1 MSNPQQ
7 PPERASTGPAGIEPR
22 EPVEPTTG
30 TPVAGQPTAPHPAP
44 GPAAPGPAA
53 KDRAAT
59 DPAATNPTASETATD
74 TPTATDTRLTAAGP
88 RLLPATREHSGPAAP
103 HAAGSESAVVGPDG
117 GTAQTGAGARA
128 DAAQP
133 SASPVGRLA
142 ATVERLRHEVLAA
155 HAEADGRA
163 LIELAKGILV
173 ERLRCGPAQA
183 ARQLAELTEQAGA
196 TPLEF
201 AVEVINQASRDRLSE
216 VTSAFLAV
224 AAAQDGPEGTADPGS
239 REDRSSAVRL
249 RAAESGAL
257 AADDTQA
264 VADSLLEHALAPLG
278 AEAVAIWAVG
288 SDGSLTLAGS
298 AGFSAAEAD
307 RWRYVPPG
315 VATVAR
321 HGLAERAGQWIASL
335 SETGLPSIGQHHH
348 PDGGRVALPA
358 GTGGRIHG
366 VLEIAWPA
374 PLDPQPPQIVRQIEA
389 LAELCAHTLETGA
402 RLRPDENAKPR
413 VVPDAAELMDLADG
427 LHDPALVLVPHLDA
441 DGDLVDFRIQHANSR
456 FLDPAGR
463 PRGVIN
469 GALLLEAY
477 PMAAGPTELF
487 DRIERVYATGEPFR
501 AHRMRLT
508 ALVGDV
514 PLSAVADISISR
526 HANSVLL
533 IWRIE
538 DEAARL
544 ASLLQH
550 AQRLGRI
557 GGFEENLLT
566 GEITWNGQL
575 FALYGRSPSSLPVP
589 LEELS
594 AHAHPDDAVAIGRFL
609 RTLLHHR
616 RSASTAFRL
625 QRPDGVTRHIRVV
638 AEPVLDSDGRLF
650 VVRGAYQDI
659 SAQHWTEVALAATRD
674 QLAHTEQ
681 QASERNRLAL
691 QLQHAIMPPTQ
702 APLEADGLQVAVRY
716 RPAETE
722 QLVGGDWYDAVVLPS
737 RLVLLCVGDVAG
749 HGIEAATSMV
759 VLRNALRGLAVTG
772 AGPGQLLS
780 WLNMVAHHLTG
791 AVTATAVCALYDPH
805 RHTLRWARAGHLPP
819 VLVRGTDAAPLP
831 LVRGMLL
838 GVVSDTVYEEHEVQ
852 LAVDDT
858 LLMYTDGLIERRDR
872 SVEESLAQLLT
883 AARMVPPTLDQQLD
897 RLLTYSK
904 SDTDDDTC
912 IVGIRVG

>member
-1 MSNPQQ
+1 MSNAQQ
-7 PPERASTGPAGIEPR
+7 PSGRPADHRPPTG
-22 EPVEPTTG
+22 
-30 TPVAGQPTAPHPAP
+30 PTAPADSPTEDGHTAP
-44 GPAAPGPAA
+44 EAQP
-53 KDRAAT
+53 
-59 DPAATNPTASETATD
+59 
-74 TPTATDTRLTAAGP
+74 
-88 RLLPATREHSGPAAP
+88 
-103 HAAGSESAVVGPDG
+103 VGG
-117 GTAQTGAGARA
+117 GAGGRPA
-128 DAAQP
+128 
-133 SASPVGRLA
+133 STSPVGRLA
-142 ATVERLRHEVLAA
+142 ATVERLRLEVRAA
-155 HAEADGRA
+155 QAEADGRA
-163 LIELAKGILV
+163 LIELAKGILI
-173 ERLRCGPAQA
+173 ERLGCGPAQA
-183 ARQLAELTEQAGA
+183 ARQLAELTEQADVS
-196 TPLEF
+196 PLEF

-216 VTSAFLAV
+216 VTTAFLAAAGSGEV
-224 AAAQDGPEGTADPGS
+224 ESAAAEAGSGTS
-239 REDRSSAVRL
+239 RSSAVRL

-257 AADDTQA
+257 AAQDTQA
-264 VADSLLEHALAPLG
+264 VADSLLEHALTPLG
-278 AEAVAIWAVG
+278 AVAVAIWAVN

-298 AGFSAAEAD
+298 AGFSSAEAG

-321 HGLAERAGQWIASL
+321 RGLDGRAGQWIGSL
-335 SETGLPSIGQHHH
+335 SGTGLPSIGQHHH

-358 GTGGRIHG
+358 GAGGRIHG
-366 VLEIAWPA
+366 VLEIVWPF
-374 PLDPQPPQIVRQIEA
+374 PLDPQPPRIVRQVEA
-389 LAELCAHTLETGA
+389 LAELCAHTLETSA
-402 RLRPDENAKPR
+402 LRHTEDGLRTRILPD
-413 VVPDAAELMDLADG
+413 VAELMNLADG
-427 LHDPALVLVPHLDA
+427 LHDPALVLVPHLDG
-441 DGDLVDFRIQHANSR
+441 DGCLVDFRIHHVNSR

-463 PRGVIN
+463 PRGVVN

-477 PMAAGPTELF
+477 PMAAGESELF
-487 DRIERVYATGEPFR
+487 ERIERVYATGEPFR
-501 AHRMRLT
+501 GDRMRLT
-508 ALVGDV
+508 ALVDDV
-514 PLSAVADISISR
+514 PLAAVADINISR
-526 HANSVLL
+526 HGGSILL

-538 DEAARL
+538 DETARL

-575 FALYGRSPSSLPVP
+575 FSLYGKPMSSSPVP
-589 LEELS
+589 LESLP

-609 RTLLHHR
+609 RTVLHQGR
-616 RSASTAFRL
+616 PASTAFRL

-674 QLAHTEQ
+674 QLAQTEQ
-681 QASERNRLAL
+681 QASERNRLTL
-691 QLQHAIMPPTQ
+691 QLQHAIMPPAQ
-702 APLEADGLQVAVRY
+702 APLRAPGLRVAVRY

-791 AVTATAVCALYDPH
+791 AVTATAVCGLYDP
-805 RHTLRWARAGHLPP
+805 RRLTLRWARAGHLPP
-819 VLVRGTDAAPLP
+819 VLVRAAEAAPLP
-831 LVRGMLL
+831 LVKGMLL
-838 GVVSDTVYEEHEVQ
+838 GAVPEAAYEEHQVQ

-872 SVEESLAQLLT
+872 TVEESLAQLLT
-883 AARMVPPTLDQQLD
+883 AARTVPPTLDQQLD

-912 IVGIRVG
+912 IVGIRVARRAGEDGQGGEDG